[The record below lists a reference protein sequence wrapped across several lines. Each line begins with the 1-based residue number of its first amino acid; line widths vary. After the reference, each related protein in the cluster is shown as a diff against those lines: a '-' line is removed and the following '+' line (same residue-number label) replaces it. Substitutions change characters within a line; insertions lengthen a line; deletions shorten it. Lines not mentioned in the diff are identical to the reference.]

1 MKKIIKYVIIDIL
14 RNKIMLAYTLF
25 LLLISLS
32 VFNLEDNSAKGL
44 LSLLNIIL
52 IIVPLVSIMFSA
64 IYVYNSAEFLELL
77 VSQPLKRKTIWL
89 SVFTGLATS
98 LALAFFV
105 GAGIPILLYEPS
117 ATGFMMLGTGLLLS
131 VIFVAIAMLAAVKT
145 RDKAKGIGV
154 TILLWLYFSLLFDGL
169 VLFLLFQFSDYPME
183 KFMVGISALNPIDLS
198 RILILL
204 KMDVS
209 ALMGYTGA
217 IFKNFFGTTTG
228 VLLSFSIL
236 MMWIVIPSWLSLRKF
251 NRKDL

>member
-14 RNKIMLAYTLF
+14 RNKIMLAYTAF

-32 VFNLEDNSAKGL
+32 IFNLEDNSAKGL

-52 IIVPLVSIMFSA
+52 IVVPLVSILFSA

-77 VSQPLKRKTIWL
+77 ASQPLKRKALWL
-89 SVFTGLATS
+89 SIFSGVASS

-105 GAGIPILLYEPS
+105 GAGIPVLLYEAT
-117 ATGFMMLGTGLLLS
+117 ATGFMMLGIGMVLS
-131 VIFVAIAMLAAVKT
+131 VIFVAIAMLATVKI

-154 TILLWLYFSLLFDGL
+154 AILLWLYFSLLFDGL
-169 VLFLLFQFSDYPME
+169 VMFLLFQFADYPLE
-183 KFMVGISALNPIDLS
+183 KAMVGVSILNPIDLG

-204 KMDVS
+204 KMDIS

-217 IFKNFFGTTTG
+217 IFKNYFGTASG
-228 VLLSFSIL
+228 LLISAFVLLL
-236 MMWIVIPSWLSLRKF
+236 WIVMPLWLSVRKF